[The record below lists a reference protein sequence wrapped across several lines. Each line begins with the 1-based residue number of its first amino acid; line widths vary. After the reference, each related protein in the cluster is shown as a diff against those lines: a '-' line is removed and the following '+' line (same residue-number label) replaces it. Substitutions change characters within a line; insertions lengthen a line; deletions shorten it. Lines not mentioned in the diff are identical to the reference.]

1 MTLKLKQDRK
11 RERGSGFTLIELLII
26 IIILGIVASVVAFN
40 VAGFLGES
48 PSYRGQAIYTIYV
61 EEAGERREIGT
72 LDIGVV
78 EIWAPGKM
86 AIGESKGVSVY
97 LIPSE
102 ELRVRPPSIDIP
114 ETYYKITDTVFM
126 YPVMSAQLEGANFI
140 VSNQQYSYKVIPA
153 DRMTEWVW
161 SISAKD
167 TGHQLLII
175 ELNAPV
181 RVEGFEMLATEAVYQ
196 QSFEVMVTQPF
207 KWTPFWIGLASV
219 GTLLGGIAAIAAIV
233 HLFRRRSRAVNNS

>member
-1 MTLKLKQDRK
+1 MTSKLKQDRK
-11 RERGSGFTLIELLII
+11 KERGSGLTLLELLLII
-26 IIILGIVASVVAFN
+26 LIMGVLAGLVAFS
-40 VAGFLGES
+40 VLGFHGRLLPYKE
-48 PSYRGQAIYTIYV
+48 QAIYTIYV

-78 EIWAPGKM
+78 EIWVPGKM
-86 AIGESKGVSVY
+86 AIGESKGVSVS

-114 ETYYKITDTVFM
+114 KTYYEITDTVFM
-126 YPVMSAQLEGANFI
+126 YPVMSAQLEGVNFI
-140 VSNQQYSYKVIPA
+140 VSKQTYSSRAIPV
-153 DRMTEWVW
+153 DRVTEWVW
-161 SISAKD
+161 SISAKE

-196 QSFEVMVTQPF
+196 RSFEVMVTQPF
-207 KWTPFWIGLASV
+207 NWTLFWLSLAGI
-219 GTLLGGIAAIAAIV
+219 GTLLGGIAAIV
-233 HLFRRRSRAVNNS
+233 GRFRRRRSRAANNS

>member
-1 MTLKLKQDRK
+1 MTSKLKQDRK
-11 RERGSGFTLIELLII
+11 RERGSSLTPLVLLIVI
-26 IIILGIVASVVAFN
+26 LILGVLSGLVAFN
-40 VAGFLGES
+40 VSGFLGRPLPYKE
-48 PSYRGQAIYTIYV
+48 QAIYTIYV

-78 EIWAPGKM
+78 EIWVPGRM
-86 AIGESKGVSVY
+86 AIGESKGVSVS

-102 ELRVRPPSIDIP
+102 ELRVRPLTIDIP
-114 ETYYKITDTVFM
+114 ETYYEITDTVFM

-140 VSNQQYSYKVIPA
+140 VSNQTYSFRVIPA
-153 DRMTEWVW
+153 DRVTEWVW
-161 SISAKD
+161 SISAKE

-207 KWTPFWIGLASV
+207 NWTLIWVSLASV
-219 GTLLGGIAAIAAIV
+219 GVLLGGVAAIV
-233 HLFRRRSRAVNNS
+233 RLFRRRSRAVNNS

>member
-1 MTLKLKQDRK
+1 MTSKLKQDRK
-11 RERGSGFTLIELLII
+11 RERGAGFTLLELLFII
-26 IIILGIVASVVAFN
+26 VILGVLASVVAFN
-40 VAGFLGES
+40 VAGFLGS
-48 PSYRGQAIYTIYV
+48 PSYREQAIYTIYV
-61 EEAGERREIGT
+61 EEAGERKEIGT

-86 AIGESKGVSVY
+86 AIGESEGISVC

-114 ETYYKITDTVFM
+114 ETYYEITDTVFM

-140 VSNQQYSYKVIPA
+140 VSNQTYSFRVIPA
-153 DRMTEWVW
+153 DRVTEWVW
-161 SISAKD
+161 SISAKES
-167 TGHQLLII
+167 GHQLLII

-207 KWTPFWIGLASV
+207 NWTPIWLSLAGV
-219 GTLLGGIAAIAAIV
+219 GTLLGGIAAIV